1 MLQTEFEFTLP
12 CGYADAQGTLH
23 REGLMRRATALDEV
37 EALSHPRVRAS
48 EAYISIALLSRVV
61 VRLGAAG
68 SVTPALIEA
77 LFATDFSYLQDLYLR
92 VNSPAPSLVETRC
105 PTCGTHFMLD
115 VNDAAEASLS

>member
-23 REGLMRRATALDEV
+23 RQGLMRRATAIDEV

-48 EAYISIALLSRVV
+48 EAYMSVVLLSRVV
-61 VRLGAAG
+61 VRLGALG

-77 LFATDFSYLQDLYLR
+77 LFATDFSYLQDFYLR
-92 VNSPAPSLVETRC
+92 VNSAAPNLIETRC
-105 PTCGTHFMLD
+105 PTCGTRFMLD
-115 VNDAAEASLS
+115 VSDGA